1 MNYTSISE
9 KKMLWVLGHK
19 IEPMKASGQYDAVRI
34 TTAPGVQGPPPHHH
48 SSYAEMFIVISGS
61 AQFLRDGEVSI
72 IGPGES
78 VDLAPGVVHT
88 FSNAGDEDLVMV
100 NIHSPKGF
108 MKFFD
113 EFGKDASLEGSFE
126 DSVSQEM
133 IGKVIQRAGD
143 HDMHIHM

>member
-1 MNYTSISE
+1 MNFTSVSE

-19 IEPMKASGQYDAVRI
+19 IEPMKASGQYDAVKI
-34 TTAPGVQGPPPHHH
+34 TTAPGIQGPPPHHH
-48 SSYAEMFIVISGS
+48 DNYAEMFIVISGS
-61 AQFLRDGEVSI
+61 AQFLTDGQVNT
-72 IGPGES
+72 IGPGQS

-88 FSNAGDEDLVMV
+88 FSNAGNEDLVMI

-113 EFGKDASLEGSFE
+113 EIGFDARADNSFD
-126 DSVSQEM
+126 DSVSQDT
-133 IGKVIQRAGD
+133 INKVIQTASD